1 MNNMYLNQYQHDHE
15 QLFTV
20 VHWYLLEHDFHVEKY
35 AAILA
40 ALPGVSMPGHRQV
53 LPGHWEKW

>member
-40 ALPGVSMPGHRQV
+40 ALPGVSMPGH
-53 LPGHWEKW
+53 WEKW